1 MNKTKRET
9 SRAIRF
15 KRFANKPYAMFNSL
29 HRVVSHGVITVS
41 MIACAVPVKANAVI
55 SSDTIQARQLGDVEV
70 TVGRAPLSETET
82 AKLVTVIERDE
93 ILAAPAGS
101 IQDLLEYA
109 VGIDARQRG
118 ELGIQS
124 DLSIRG
130 GTFDQI
136 TVLLNGANIT
146 NPQTG
151 HFNFDLPISLDDI
164 IRIEI
169 LEGPAAR
176 VYGTSSFTGAI
187 NIITTTSTTKNKA
200 EIRLSGGQHGLFDTS
215 SKLSVSQGNFA
226 HQLSGGIKHSDG
238 YTTNTAFEA
247 KNVFFQSSYDNQ
259 EDTRLDF
266 QFGYSDKGYD
276 ANTFYSAKYPNQ
288 YERVRSFYSALK
300 GTSSGRINF
309 TPTLYWSRHYDRFEL
324 THGNDKYN
332 YHQSDVY
339 GLNLNA
345 HFYSPLGK
353 SAFGAELRNEG
364 VLSNNLG
371 ELMKSTV
378 RVPFESG
385 KLYTKSANRT
395 NISYF
400 LEHNFLFEQFTLSLG
415 TMALYNTA
423 FDNSLHFYPGVD
435 GSYRFG
441 DDITLYASWNTSMR
455 MPTFTD
461 LYYKSATNGG
471 NPNLRPEESQAYEVG
486 LKYQTPLLQGH
497 LTSYYRQGTNLID
510 WVRVH
515 PDSIWKSVNH
525 TSINTFGVESSLR
538 LSFSELLGKE
548 SLLQSMQL
556 GYSWITQD
564 KKSSYESQ
572 YAMDYLKY
580 KLSASLDHKIWK
592 GITARWQFRWQKREG
607 TFAQISKGITTVK
620 PYRAYSLVDVR
631 INYSVRQWQFFGEIN
646 NLLNTTYY
654 DLGNITQP
662 GFWGRAGVKYSIQW
676 K

>member
-1 MNKTKRET
+1 MNKTKREIG
-9 SRAIRF
+9 RAIRF

-41 MIACAVPVKANAVI
+41 MIACAVPVKANIEI
-55 SSDTIQARQLGDVEV
+55 SSDTIQARQLSDVEV
-70 TVGRAPLSETET
+70 TAGRTPLSETET

-109 VGIDARQRG
+109 IGIDARQRG

-187 NIITTTSTTKNKA
+187 NIITTTSEANNKV
-200 EIRLSGGQHGLFDTS
+200 EFRLSGGQHGLFDTS
-215 SKLSVSQGNFA
+215 SKLSVRQGNFE
-226 HQLSGGIKHSDG
+226 HQLSGGFKQSDG

-247 KNVFFQSSYDNQ
+247 KNIFFQSSYDDQ

-266 QFGYSDKGYD
+266 QFGFSDKGYD
-276 ANTFYSAKYPNQ
+276 ANTFYSAKFPNQ

-345 HFYSPLGK
+345 HFYSALGK

-371 ELMKSTV
+371 EPMKSTLP
-378 RVPFESG
+378 VPFESG

-400 LEHNFLFEQFTLSLG
+400 LEHNFLFEQLTLSLG

-423 FDNSLHFYPGVD
+423 FDNNLHFYPGVD

-441 DDITLYASWNTSMR
+441 DNITLYASWNTSMR

-471 NPNLRPEESQAYEVG
+471 NPHLKPEESQAFEVG
-486 LKYQTPLLQGH
+486 IKYQTPLIQGH
-497 LTSYYRQGTNLID
+497 LTSYYRQGSDLID

-515 PDSIWKSVNH
+515 PDSIWRSVNH

-548 SLLQSMQL
+548 SLLQSMQV
-556 GYSWITQD
+556 GYAWITQD

-580 KLSASLDHKIWK
+580 KFSAALDHKIWK
-592 GITARWQFRWQKREG
+592 GITAHWQFRWQKREG
-607 TFAQISKGITTVK
+607 TFAQISKGVTTVK
-620 PYRAYSLVDVR
+620 PYRAYSLVDLR
-631 INYSVRQWQFFGEIN
+631 MNYSVRQWQFFGEFN

-662 GFWGRAGVKYSIQW
+662 GFWGRAGVKYAITW